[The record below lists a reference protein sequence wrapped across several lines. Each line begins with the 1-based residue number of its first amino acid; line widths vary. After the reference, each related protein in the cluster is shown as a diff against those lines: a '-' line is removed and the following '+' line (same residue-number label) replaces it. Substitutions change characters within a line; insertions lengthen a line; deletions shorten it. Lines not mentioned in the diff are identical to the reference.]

1 MKRKKFV
8 PFYISP
14 QILAIIGLLVGSY
27 LAYRFWDP
35 TRDIRCIMA
44 VLLVILVTVSSVHGF
59 RKAYGYIL
67 VDDQSITIKLNASET
82 KQIISKYGIHELY
95 ILDEAYK
102 RIYSRRTIRI
112 NSSSGPIIGVG
123 HFCIRLLVKDLGVPV
138 KVKEPGVCLWP
149 SVVFLLKT
157 GQLNKNSA
165 KLLKERFHIPQKLFD
180 KWYDERQQ

>member
-1 MKRKKFV
+1 MKRKKFA

-14 QILAIIGLLVGSY
+14 QILAIIGLLVGPY
-27 LAYRFWDP
+27 LAYRFWEP

-44 VLLVILVTVSSVHGF
+44 VLLVILATFSSAYIL
-59 RKAYGYIL
+59 RKAYGYIW

-82 KQIISKYGIHELY
+82 KQLISKYGIHELY
-95 ILDEAYK
+95 ILDEAYD
-102 RIYSRRTIRI
+102 RIHRRTAIRI
-112 NSSSGPIIGVG
+112 NSISGPIIGVG

-138 KVKEPGVCLWP
+138 KVKKPFICLLP

-180 KWYDERQQ
+180 KWYIDPKQ